1 MGISR
6 VGTGM
11 NKRLG
16 EEGYRTFGVLQ
27 LARLD
32 LFPSSL
38 WAASTVRAAGA
49 VVVGTEVH
57 DLATEGAAVVDQG
70 LVVLDGVV
78 DEGLVLLDGHLEKWL
93 EIFGTR
99 GDGGGKRRDVCLCL

>member
-1 MGISR
+1 
-6 VGTGM
+6 M
-11 NKRLG
+11 NECPARARAAALQMELFVAAAPCSPLDWVRLSS
-16 EEGYRTFGVLQ
+16 
-27 LARLD
+27 
-32 LFPSSL
+32 SSL